1 MTLAASGPPGLYYAP
16 DVVTSGVQK
25 LGTVELKEGT
35 HHLTIRITGANP
47 SAVPK
52 YMVGVDYVRVV
63 GGK

>member
-1 MTLAASGPPGLYYAP
+1 
-16 DVVTSGVQK
+16 VVTSGVQK
-25 LGTVELKEGT
+25 LGTVELKAGA

-47 SAVPK
+47 AAVPM